1 MGIQIVFTGTPS
13 QVRSE
18 MAELLGLPKGPFAVV
33 PVPQQ
38 PPAEPAQ
45 SSEAGAAD
53 GTASVAQA
61 DSSPGTGAEAPAS
74 ETPKRGRG
82 RPPKAKETPSSEGA
96 EGPQQGNAGAV
107 APAAPASGAGDGTSP
122 AAPSETPADRPL
134 TPDDVRAALSEFF
147 SKFGDAPARKV
158 FREYDAFK
166 PGTNTSDEN
175 GKARK
180 ISELKP
186 EDYGHI
192 IARFRGLI
200 ANGLPEGF

>member
-1 MGIQIVFTGTPS
+1 V
-13 QVRSE
+13 
-18 MAELLGLPKGPFAVV
+18 
-33 PVPQQ
+33 QQ
-38 PPAEPAQ
+38 PPAVEPAQ
-45 SSEAGAAD
+45 SPEGGQPDSRAAAEV
-53 GTASVAQA
+53 G
-61 DSSPGTGAEAPAS
+61 SPGAGEASSGAETTIATPS
-74 ETPKRGRG
+74 ETVTEQPKRGRG
-82 RPPKAKETPSSEGA
+82 RPPKSRSETPSSEGA
-96 EGPQQGNAGAV
+96 A
-107 APAAPASGAGDGTSP
+107 AAPPAGEAAQSDPSDKGETAP

-186 EDYGHI
+186 EDYAGI